1 MTKNNLDQFY
11 TNPKICNYIVKI
23 IKELFPFSFNKFHFI
38 EPSAGCGNFL
48 DALDKFKVKN
58 IRAFDISPK
67 ADERI
72 DIQDYL
78 NLKLPFDKKNL
89 VIGNP
94 PFGKRGKLALT
105 FLNKAL
111 TEANIVSFILP
122 NIFKRYSIQKLV
134 NANAKLIFSISLPKD
149 SFLVN
154 DKAYDVNC
162 VFMIW
167 INSSFKTYLPNLRLE
182 QNLNNDLKGLKTY
195 IYNNTKSTLK
205 YFDKNKYQWDFAVV
219 RQGYY
224 DYKEKI
230 TDPAKLIK
238 NRQYMFFKIKNK
250 EMYHLINKID
260 FAKLS
265 QNNTSTPGYSK
276 SDVIDKLIEL
286 YQEEKFK

>member
-1 MTKNNLDQFY
+1 MMKNNLDQFY
-11 TNPKICNYIVKI
+11 TNPKICNYLIKI
-23 IKELFPFSFNKFHFI
+23 IKELFPFSFNKFNYI

-48 DALDKFKVKN
+48 DALNKFKIKN
-58 IRAFDISPK
+58 IQAFDISPK
-67 ADERI
+67 ADQRI
-72 DIQDYL
+72 IEQDYL
-78 NLKLPFDKKNL
+78 NLNLPFNKNNF

-94 PFGKRGKLALT
+94 PFGKRGKLALA

-111 TEANIVSFILP
+111 NEANIVCFILP
-122 NIFKRYSIQKLV
+122 NIFRRYLIQKQI
-134 NANAKLIFSISLPKD
+134 NPNAKLIFSISLPKD

-167 INSSFKTYLPNLRLE
+167 VNQSFKTYLPNLRLE
-182 QNLNNDLKGLKTY
+182 RNLNNDLKGLKTY
-195 IYNNTKSTLK
+195 IYNNTKNTLK
-205 YFDKNKYQWDFAVV
+205 YFDKEKYQWDFAVV

-224 DYKEKI
+224 DYSEKI
-230 TDPAKLIK
+230 TDPKLLVK
-238 NRQYMFFKIKNK
+238 KRQYMFFKINNK
-250 EMYHLINKID
+250 EIAKLINKID
-260 FAKLS
+260 FSKLS

>member
-1 MTKNNLDQFY
+1 MKNNLDQFY
-11 TNPKICNYIVKI
+11 TNPKICNYLVKI
-23 IKELFPFSFNKFHFI
+23 IKELFPFSFNKFNYI

-48 DALDKFKVKN
+48 DALNLHKIKN
-58 IRAFDISPK
+58 IQAFDISPK
-67 ADERI
+67 TDERI
-72 DIQDYL
+72 IAQDYL
-78 NLKLPFDKKNL
+78 LLKLPFNKNNI

-94 PFGKRGKLALT
+94 PFGKRGKLALA

-111 TEANIVSFILP
+111 TEANITCFILP
-122 NIFKRYSIQKLV
+122 NIFKRYSIQKEV
-134 NANAKLIFSISLPKD
+134 NANAKLIFSMPLPKD

-167 INSSFKTYLPNLRLE
+167 VNSSFKTYLPNLRLE
-182 QNLNNDLKGLKTY
+182 RNLNNDLRGLKTY

-205 YFDKNKYQWDFAVV
+205 YFDKDKYQWDFAVV

-224 DYKEKI
+224 DYRERI
-230 TDPAKLIK
+230 TDPTKLVK
-238 NRQYMFFKIKNK
+238 NRQYMFFKINNQ
-250 EMYHLINKID
+250 EIAHLINKVD

>member
-1 MTKNNLDQFY
+1 MKNNLDQFY
-11 TNPKICNYIVKI
+11 TNPKICNYLVKI
-23 IKELFPFSFNKFHFI
+23 IKELFPFSFHKFNYI

-48 DALDKFKVKN
+48 DALNKFKIKD
-58 IRAFDISPK
+58 IQAFDISPK
-67 ADERI
+67 ADQRI
-72 DIQDYL
+72 IVQDYL
-78 NLKLPFDKKNL
+78 NLNLPFNKNNL
-89 VIGNP
+89 IIGNP
-94 PFGKRGKLALT
+94 PFGKRGKLALA

-111 TEANIVSFILP
+111 TEGNIVCFILP
-122 NIFKRYSIQKLV
+122 NIFKRYSIQKQIT
-134 NANAKLIFSISLPKD
+134 ANAKLIFNAPLPKD
-149 SFLVN
+149 SFLVS

-167 INSSFKTYLPNLRLE
+167 VNSSFKTYLSNLRLE
-182 QNLNNDLKGLKTY
+182 RNLNNDLKGLKTY

-205 YFDKNKYQWDFAVV
+205 YFDKEKYQWDFAVV

-224 DYKEKI
+224 NYHEKI
-230 TDPAKLIK
+230 IDPNKLVK

-250 EMYHLINKID
+250 EIAHLISKID

-265 QNNTSTPGYSK
+265 ENNTSTPGYSK